1 MINSISA
8 RLIIGVIITL
18 SLLMGLMVLDVLN
31 KQHKLLTQQAT
42 QQAVDVSKV
51 VANNALIPLLNNDL
65 NSLRELVQNTA
76 SLSDVDMVFVIDN
89 HGQVKAAIP
98 EVYFGQQLNDEI
110 SQRWQSQLFKGSE
123 QQPIQYWHNEAQLD
137 TIVPIRIDQSV
148 VGYARVLSNT
158 AFIQQESAR
167 LLHNIGLYALI
178 AVLVGGLI
186 TWLLLRGMVSQLSQ
200 LATAAQA
207 ITQGSLQV
215 KLPKFNGHDEI
226 ATLGKAFELMIQS
239 LKAQIKELSYQASHD
254 SLTQLPNRAILVDRL
269 HQAFERSQQTK
280 HHVAIMFIDLDHF
293 KEVNDSYGH
302 ETGDALLI
310 EVAAIFKKTLR
321 PIDTIVR
328 MGGDE
333 FCVLVEDIDN
343 LDLMSDIANTLNE
356 QLKKPLL
363 VNDKTVFISCSI
375 GISLYPDDAQTPETL
390 LRNADSAMYRAK
402 ELGRNGYQ
410 FYTSE
415 MTQRALERV
424 HLESEIRIALVNHA
438 FTVVY
443 QPKMNGFTH
452 RLIGLEALVRMQDQ
466 QGHTIPPNRFIPL
479 AIETGLIV
487 QVDRQVMRKAMLQ
500 LVSWRRK
507 GLNTGVLSMNLAL
520 KQLQQ
525 PDFIPFLQS
534 LLEETGTQ
542 PEWIELEVTESEVMT
557 NPDVIIPLLEAI
569 RELGIALSIDDFGT
583 GYSSLAYLKR
593 LPITTLKIDRSFIK
607 DLPEDHEDAAIVS
620 AIIGLAE
627 SFAIDTIAE
636 GVETEAQKDFL
647 VAAGCHAIQGYF
659 YSQPLIVE
667 QAEAYIRHYQA

>member
-1 MINSISA
+1 
-8 RLIIGVIITL
+8 
-18 SLLMGLMVLDVLN
+18 
-31 KQHKLLTQQAT
+31 
-42 QQAVDVSKV
+42 
-51 VANNALIPLLNNDL
+51 
-65 NSLRELVQNTA
+65 
-76 SLSDVDMVFVIDN
+76 
-89 HGQVKAAIP
+89 
-98 EVYFGQQLNDEI
+98 
-110 SQRWQSQLFKGSE
+110 
-123 QQPIQYWHNEAQLD
+123 
-137 TIVPIRIDQSV
+137 
-148 VGYARVLSNT
+148 
-158 AFIQQESAR
+158 
-167 LLHNIGLYALI
+167 
-178 AVLVGGLI
+178 
-186 TWLLLRGMVSQLSQ
+186 
-200 LATAAQA
+200 
-207 ITQGSLQV
+207 
-215 KLPKFNGHDEI
+215 
-226 ATLGKAFELMIQS
+226 
-239 LKAQIKELSYQASHD
+239 
-254 SLTQLPNRAILVDRL
+254 
-269 HQAFERSQQTK
+269 
-280 HHVAIMFIDLDHF
+280 
-293 KEVNDSYGH
+293 
-302 ETGDALLI
+302 
-310 EVAAIFKKTLR
+310 
-321 PIDTIVR
+321 
-328 MGGDE
+328 
-333 FCVLVEDIDN
+333 
-343 LDLMSDIANTLNE
+343 
-356 QLKKPLL
+356 
-363 VNDKTVFISCSI
+363 
-375 GISLYPDDAQTPETL
+375 
-390 LRNADSAMYRAK
+390 
-402 ELGRNGYQ
+402 
-410 FYTSE
+410 
-415 MTQRALERV
+415 
-424 HLESEIRIALVNHA
+424 
-438 FTVVY
+438 
-443 QPKMNGFTH
+443 MNGFTH

-534 LLEETGTQ
+534 LLEETDTQ

>member
-18 SLLMGLMVLDVLN
+18 SLLMGLMVIDVLN

-42 QQAVDVSKV
+42 QQAVDVSRV

-65 NSLRELVQNTA
+65 NTLRELVQNTA
-76 SLSDVDMVFVIDN
+76 TLTDVDMVFIVDH
-89 HGQVKAAIP
+89 HGQVKASFP
-98 EVYFGQQLNDEI
+98 EIYFGQQLNDTI
-110 SQRWQSQLFKGSE
+110 SRRWQSQLFSGDEPKK
-123 QQPIQYWHNEAQLD
+123 IQYWHNKTQLD
-137 TIVPIRIDQSV
+137 TLAPIQIDQSV
-148 VGYARVLSNT
+148 VGYARILSNT
-158 AFIQQESAR
+158 TFIEQESSR
-167 LLHNIGLYALI
+167 LLHNVGFYAFI

-200 LATAAQA
+200 LSVAAQA
-207 ITQGSLQV
+207 ITQGTLQV
-215 KLPKFNGHDEI
+215 KLPKFKGKDEI

-254 SLTQLPNRAILVDRL
+254 SLTKLPNRAILVDRL
-269 HQAFERSQQTK
+269 HQAFERSQQAK
-280 HHVAIMFIDLDHF
+280 RHVAIMFIDLDHF

-310 EVAAIFKKTLR
+310 EVSAIFKKILR

-333 FCVLVEDIDN
+333 FCVLVEDIAN

-356 QLKKPLL
+356 QLKQPLL
-363 VNDKTVFISCSI
+363 VNGKTVFISCSI

-415 MTQRALERV
+415 MTHRALERV
-424 HLESEIRIALVNHA
+424 QLESEIRMAIVRQS
-438 FTVVY
+438 FEVMY
-443 QPKMNGFTH
+443 QPKMNSFTSH
-452 RLIGLEALVRMQDQ
+452 IVGLEALVRMKDQ
-466 QGHTIPPNRFIPL
+466 QGNTIGPNRFIPL

-487 QVDRQVMRKAMLQ
+487 EIDRLVMRSAINQ
-500 LVSWRRK
+500 LVSWRNA
-507 GLNTGVLSMNLAL
+507 GLETGLLSMNLAL

-534 LLEETGTQ
+534 LLQETGSQ
-542 PEWIELEVTESEVMT
+542 ADWIELEVTESEVMT
-557 NPDVIIPLLEAI
+557 DPDVIIPLLEAI

-593 LPITTLKIDRSFIK
+593 LPITTLKIDRSFVK
-607 DLPEDHEDAAIVS
+607 DLPEDHEDAAIVN
-620 AIIGLAE
+620 AIIGLAQ
-627 SFAIDTIAE
+627 SFSIDTIAE

-647 VAAGCHAIQGYF
+647 VAAGCHRIQGYY
-659 YSQPLIVE
+659 YSKPLIAE
-667 QAEAYIRHYQA
+667 QAEAYIRRYQA

>member
-1 MINSISA
+1 M
-8 RLIIGVIITL
+8 
-18 SLLMGLMVLDVLN
+18 
-31 KQHKLLTQQAT
+31 
-42 QQAVDVSKV
+42 
-51 VANNALIPLLNNDL
+51 P
-65 NSLRELVQNTA
+65 
-76 SLSDVDMVFVIDN
+76 
-89 HGQVKAAIP
+89 
-98 EVYFGQQLNDEI
+98 
-110 SQRWQSQLFKGSE
+110 
-123 QQPIQYWHNEAQLD
+123 
-137 TIVPIRIDQSV
+137 
-148 VGYARVLSNT
+148 

-375 GISLYPDDAQTPETL
+375 GISLYPDDALTPETL

-424 HLESEIRIALVNHA
+424 HLESEIRIALVNQA

>member
-1 MINSISA
+1 M
-8 RLIIGVIITL
+8 GL
-18 SLLMGLMVLDVLN
+18 SLHLM
-31 KQHKLLTQQAT
+31 
-42 QQAVDVSKV
+42 
-51 VANNALIPLLNNDL
+51 
-65 NSLRELVQNTA
+65 
-76 SLSDVDMVFVIDN
+76 
-89 HGQVKAAIP
+89 
-98 EVYFGQQLNDEI
+98 
-110 SQRWQSQLFKGSE
+110 
-123 QQPIQYWHNEAQLD
+123 
-137 TIVPIRIDQSV
+137 QSV

-375 GISLYPDDAQTPETL
+375 GISLYPDDALTPETL

-424 HLESEIRIALVNHA
+424 HLESEIRIALVNQA